1 MGFKVIKSLLAQ
13 LNGRIAVASNTP
25 KGVIVQLDVPLEANE
40 AYRQISIIRLANCK
54 GASF

>member
-13 LNGRIAVASNTP
+13 LNGRIVVASNTP

-40 AYRQISIIRLANCK
+40 AYRQISIIRPANCK